1 MRLSLF
7 TIAATKTNVIRLA
20 RFKKHGIS
28 FALSLAVVLLMLL
41 NASNVLPLRFIDRLE
56 NFSYDLRLNLMMP
69 RGIDE
74 RIVIV
79 DIDEKSLKEQGRW
92 PWPRDVLATL
102 MDQLFDRYQI
112 NTLGFD
118 VVFAEKDESSGLKN
132 LEWMQQLYLKDD
144 VNFAEALKKIKPSLD
159 YDQIFAN
166 SIKNR
171 KVVLGYYFQTSG
183 DNIQVGQLPQEI
195 FSANNFQ
202 QQDIGAVE
210 ASGYGANLAVL
221 QKNALSAGHFN
232 PDPDIDGIT
241 RKISVLIKYGD
252 RYYEALSTAV
262 ARAYLQN
269 SAMQAEFGGDSLDE
283 GYSELEAFRLA
294 GKRIPVDAN
303 VGMLVPYRGVQGSFN
318 YVSASDVLNNKVPL
332 KSLKNKIVLVGTTA
346 PGLMDLRA
354 TPVQSNYAGVEVHA
368 NIISGIL
375 DNNIKERPAYTLGA
389 EFLLLLLAGLLLTF
403 NLPKLSPLKATLM
416 TLTVLAVVLG
426 INFASWQ
433 YANLVL
439 PIASLLVMVSLIYLL
454 NMSYGFFVESRGKR
468 QLTGL
473 FGQYVPPE
481 LVDEMAQNPEA
492 ISLKGE
498 SREMTVLFSDIRG
511 FTTISE
517 GLDPEQLTLLMN
529 EFLTPLTK
537 VIHEQR
543 GTIDKYMGDA
553 IMAFW
558 GAPLKDNHHA
568 QHALNAAIK
577 MVEALKPLNVKFAEK
592 GWPAIKIGVG
602 LNTGN
607 MTVGNMGSS
616 FRMAYTVMGDSV
628 NLGSRLESLTKNY
641 GVDIMVSEFTKAQT
655 QDMIYRELDTVRVKG
670 KDKPVTIFE
679 PIGVAEQL
687 TKEKLDELNLY
698 NEALKHYRNQAWD
711 LAETQLNNL
720 AKTAA
725 HPLYELYLARI
736 KQFKKMPPNKNWDGV
751 YNYETK

>member
-7 TIAATKTNVIRLA
+7 TKTITKTIKVRLA

-28 FALSLAVVLLMLL
+28 FALSLAVVMLMLL

-56 NFSYDLRLNLMMP
+56 NFSYDLRLNLLMP
-69 RGIDE
+69 RTIDE

-92 PWPRDVLATL
+92 PWGRDKMATL
-102 MDQLFDRYQI
+102 VNQLFDHYQI

-132 LEWMQQLYLKDD
+132 LEWMQQQYLKDD
-144 VNFAEALKKIKPSLD
+144 TNFAEAFKKIKPRLD
-159 YDQIFAN
+159 YDQIFAD

-183 DNIQVGQLPQEI
+183 DTNHVGQLPAEI
-195 FSANNFQ
+195 FSADSFQ
-202 QQDIGAVE
+202 HQVIGAIE

-221 QKNALSAGHFN
+221 QKNALAAGHFN
-232 PDPDIDGIT
+232 PDPDLDGIT

-269 SAMQAEFGGDSLDE
+269 AVMQAEFEEYGTDEEFGG
-283 GYSELEAFRLA
+283 LEAFHIA
-294 GKRIPVDAN
+294 GKRIPVDAE
-303 VGMLVPYRGVQGSFN
+303 VAMLVPYRGVQGSFK

-375 DNNIKERPAYTLGA
+375 DNNIKQRPAYTQGA
-389 EFLLLLLAGLLLTF
+389 EFVLLLLAGLLLTF
-403 NLPKLSPLKATLM
+403 NLPKLSPLKATLL
-416 TLTVLAVVLG
+416 TLVVLTVVLG

-616 FRMAYTVMGDSV
+616 FRMAYTVMGDTV
-628 NLGSRLESLTKNY
+628 NLGSRLESLTKKY

-655 QDMIYRELDTVRVKG
+655 QGMIYRELDTVRVKG

-679 PIGVAEQL
+679 PLGRAEQL
-687 TKEKLDELNLY
+687 TRETLDELNLY
-698 NEALKHYRNQAWD
+698 SEALKRYRNQEWD

-736 KQFKKMPPNKNWDGV
+736 KQFKKTAPDKNWDGV
-751 YNYETK
+751 YTYESK